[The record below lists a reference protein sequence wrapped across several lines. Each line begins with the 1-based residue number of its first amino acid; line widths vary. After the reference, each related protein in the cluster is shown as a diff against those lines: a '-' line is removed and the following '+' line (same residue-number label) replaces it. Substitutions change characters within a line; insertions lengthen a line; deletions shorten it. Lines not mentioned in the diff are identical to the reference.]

1 MAASVPTVREE
12 FKALSPAQFF
22 ARYREIAGFSNPTR
36 ALYQAIRELVE
47 NALDATD
54 SHGILPS
61 VKIIVRQDSE
71 NPSHYV
77 ITVEDNG
84 IGIPPQHV
92 PQAFGRVLYSSK
104 YVLRQTRGMFGLGVK
119 AAIIYGQLTT
129 GKPVEVITSQP
140 GLKRIYYF
148 KLRIDLQKNQPI
160 ILERGSWR
168 KSRDWHG
175 TIVSITIEGD
185 WSRAKQKIIEYIK
198 RTAVITP
205 YANIVFVAPDG
216 VVLFYKRNIEQLPP
230 PSKEVKPHP
239 HGIDLE
245 FLKTL
250 KENKNFKTVK
260 DLLINSFQGVG
271 EKTAIDV
278 LILSS
283 IDPSI
288 SPSKL
293 TERDLV
299 RLAETLKAYK
309 RFRAPKADALSPLGR
324 EIIKAGLRRIFE
336 PEFVEAITRRPAAY
350 QGHPFIIEVGIAYGG
365 KVPMSSDDGPIL
377 LRYAN
382 KIPLLYDEKS
392 DVSWKVVSKSNF
404 DWSQYNVSLPAQ
416 LIVLTHICSTKI
428 PFKGV
433 GKESV
438 ADVPEIEKELRLAL
452 REVARKLRIYL
463 SKKIR
468 EEEKKRRIIVL
479 ARYIPEVA
487 RNLAIIASNGK
498 GDKVDGILLE
508 KLSEIIARRTGADP
522 SEIIMVAKQVEVG
535 V

>member
-1 MAASVPTVREE
+1 M
-12 FKALSPAQFF
+12 
-22 ARYREIAGFSNPTR
+22 N
-36 ALYQAIRELVE
+36 
-47 NALDATD
+47 N
-54 SHGILPS
+54 
-61 VKIIVRQDSE
+61 
-71 NPSHYV
+71 
-77 ITVEDNG
+77 
-84 IGIPPQHV
+84 
-92 PQAFGRVLYSSK
+92 
-104 YVLRQTRGMFGLGVK
+104 
-119 AAIIYGQLTT
+119 
-129 GKPVEVITSQP
+129 
-140 GLKRIYYF
+140 
-148 KLRIDLQKNQPI
+148 
-160 ILERGSWR
+160 
-168 KSRDWHG
+168 
-175 TIVSITIEGD
+175 
-185 WSRAKQKIIEYIK
+185 
-198 RTAVITP
+198 
-205 YANIVFVAPDG
+205 
-216 VVLFYKRNIEQLPP
+216 
-230 PSKEVKPHP
+230 